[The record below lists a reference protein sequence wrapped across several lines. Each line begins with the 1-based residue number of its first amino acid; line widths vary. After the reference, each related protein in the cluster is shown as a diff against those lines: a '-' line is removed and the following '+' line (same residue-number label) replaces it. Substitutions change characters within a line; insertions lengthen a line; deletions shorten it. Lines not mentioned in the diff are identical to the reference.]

1 MKNKITLTA
10 ISFLANFIMAGF
22 ATQFG
27 MLIEPIAVKFSANVN
42 EVASI
47 FSLLNGGALV
57 GTIAAFLFIE
67 KIGIKRITLLSYTLV
82 GLSAVVMHTVF
93 VNIVV
98 TSLLFH
104 EARFS

>member
-27 MLIEPIAVKFSANVN
+27 MLVEPLANTFDANVN

-47 FSLLNGGALV
+47 FSLLNGGALA
-57 GTIAAFLFIE
+57 GTIAAFFLIE
-67 KIGIKRITLLSYTLV
+67 K
-82 GLSAVVMHTVF
+82 SAL
-93 VNIVV
+93 N
-98 TSLLFH
+98 
-104 EARFS
+104 A

>member
-27 MLIEPIAVKFSANVN
+27 MLVEPLANTFDANVN

-47 FSLLNGGALV
+47 FSLLNGGALA
-57 GTIAAFLFIE
+57 GTIAAFFLIE
-67 KIGIKRITLLSYTLV
+67 KVGIKRMTVLCYGCLLYT
-82 GLSAVVMHTVF
+82 SP
-93 VNIVV
+93 
-98 TSLLFH
+98 SP
-104 EARFS
+104 RDY